1 MVDFVIFSSFPFQ
14 TNITSPTPPSAPTS
28 AHPSPPLAP
37 SLAPPRRKE
46 NGFASPA
53 TRPKNMRYTTIADNL
68 VGELGRI
75 GQKVGKGWYDYDPS
89 KGKGRLPI
97 VSPEVADFVNKHRL
111 KVGIASG
118 GVSLSND
125 EIVNR

>member
-1 MVDFVIFSSFPFQ
+1 
-14 TNITSPTPPSAPTS
+14 
-28 AHPSPPLAP
+28 
-37 SLAPPRRKE
+37 
-46 NGFASPA
+46 
-53 TRPKNMRYTTIADNL
+53 MRYTTIADNL

-118 GVSLSND
+118 GVSLRASLLED
-125 EIVNR
+125 ENTFAMDLAKWLQT